1 MFKSNKY
8 DKKVYSFHWEW
19 DVEREVEIQEVREW
33 KKVRDKDREKESEK
47 KEDRE
52 KESEKKED
60 REITWGQSDLMK
72 IFS

>member
-1 MFKSNKY
+1 MGCRKR
-8 DKKVYSFHWEW
+8 DW
-19 DVEREVEIQEVREW
+19 DSGSWGV
-33 KKVRDKDREKESEK
+33 KESERKRK
-47 KEDRE
+47 KEWDKDRE